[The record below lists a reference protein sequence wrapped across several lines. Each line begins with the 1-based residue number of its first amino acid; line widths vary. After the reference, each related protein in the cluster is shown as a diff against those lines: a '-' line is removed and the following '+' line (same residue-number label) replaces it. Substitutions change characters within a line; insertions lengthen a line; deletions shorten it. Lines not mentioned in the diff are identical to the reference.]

1 MRKTTQKDRDYYGY
15 YEYKHP
21 YKFESNGSGKATAIV
36 GALNSYRRTHWL
48 VRLMQDTRS
57 FLKKKITIK
66 IERN

>member
-1 MRKTTQKDRDYYGY
+1 MRKTTQIDRDYYGY

-36 GALNSYRRTHWL
+36 GALNNYRRTHWL
-48 VRLMQDTRS
+48 VRLIQDTRS
-57 FLKKKITIK
+57 FLKKKIRIK

>member
-1 MRKTTQKDRDYYGY
+1 MRKTTQIDRDYYGY

-21 YKFESNGSGKATAIV
+21 YKYKSSGSGKATAIV

-48 VRLMQDTRS
+48 VRLMQDTCS
-57 FLKKKITIK
+57 FFKKKITIK